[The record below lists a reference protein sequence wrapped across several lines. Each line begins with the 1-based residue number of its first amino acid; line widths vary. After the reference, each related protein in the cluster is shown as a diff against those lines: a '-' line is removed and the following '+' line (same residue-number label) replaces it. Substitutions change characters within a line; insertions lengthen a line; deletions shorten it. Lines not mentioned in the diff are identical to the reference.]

1 MFAISQTVW
10 NMYKLFSSHSTPMKL
25 YNNLRFTSEEMGS
38 QVGKLNFLRLQSCE
52 VAELRFNKSV
62 KHIILIFSVKL
73 WLLFDLILRK
83 LYPIYFNWN

>member
-1 MFAISQTVW
+1 
-10 NMYKLFSSHSTPMKL
+10 MKL

>member
-1 MFAISQTVW
+1 
-10 NMYKLFSSHSTPMKL
+10 MKL
-25 YNNLRFTSEEMGS
+25 YNNLHFTSEEMGS

-73 WLLFDLILRK
+73 
-83 LYPIYFNWN
+83 